1 MTSSLTPG
9 GVAGKLSL
17 PPPTSHMAT
26 PEFLDPRL
34 TERRNPR
41 TTAIDVASSLEIFD
55 LLNAEDETVAVAVR
69 RGRGANAEGDA
80 LGGGGGWRGGRGHLH
95 RAGGT
100 RRRGRA

>member
-55 LLNAEDETVAVAVR
+55 LLNAEDETVAAAGR
-69 RGRGANAEGDA
+69 RGAARDGEGDHPGA
-80 LGGGGGWRGGRGHLH
+80 GRVCPVGRVLPRRDGGRC
-95 RAGGT
+95 R
-100 RRRGRA
+100 